1 VCAVLGAGLPVLLP
15 LLFLTVSTV
24 SLMMPT
30 ATALALADQRSRA
43 GAASGLMGL
52 AQFGLGGAIAPL
64 ASAGGATAVV
74 MTVSM
79 AASAAAALVVRAVVA
94 RVERR
99 SAQPASAEGR

>member
-1 VCAVLGAGLPVLLP
+1 
-15 LLFLTVSTV
+15 V

-64 ASAGGATAVV
+64 ASIGGASTVV

-79 AASAAAALVVRAVVA
+79 VGSAAAALAVRVLVA

-99 SAQPASAEGR
+99 STAVPAEPATADDR